1 MSDTDVVQEI
11 QLVQYDEA
19 GRELKLQATEQVFT
33 NVPRNPGE
41 STSVIYYI
49 PAALNT
55 VTIRSESHIGYGAFM
70 NCSMLEHINLYSD
83 KDFDSNGNI
92 VMTVQEIGHYAFY
105 GCMGLR
111 EMYIPRNVTILESYT
126 FGNCHNIE
134 QISLPIGLTKVG
146 EKAFMNCV
154 SLRNLVIPKTVTDIG
169 ASIDGEY
176 NGAIFEGCMSLE
188 NLSIPFVGQKAIKLT
203 DEDPSAYSGLG
214 WLFGSTKPAYDLY
227 SKRMLL
233 NRFKYD
239 EVRAYITQTLKET
252 YDEKYEKLLARYV
265 ENYNKTVDASM

>member
-1 MSDTDVVQEI
+1 MHNVKVINLPTDERNTLTQIAMYAFYYDYNLTNMFVPNSVTNISISSFAGCVRLQSMTLPFVGTCRGSTLSSASVFGYIFGQNPYMSDTDVVQEI

-105 GCMGLR
+105 GLSL
-111 EMYIPRNVTILESYT
+111 I
-126 FGNCHNIE
+126 H
-134 QISLPIGLTKVG
+134 ISEPT
-146 EKAFMNCV
+146 
-154 SLRNLVIPKTVTDIG
+154 RH
-169 ASIDGEY
+169 
-176 NGAIFEGCMSLE
+176 
-188 NLSIPFVGQKAIKLT
+188 
-203 DEDPSAYSGLG
+203 
-214 WLFGSTKPAYDLY
+214 
-227 SKRMLL
+227 
-233 NRFKYD
+233 
-239 EVRAYITQTLKET
+239 
-252 YDEKYEKLLARYV
+252 
-265 ENYNKTVDASM
+265 